1 MTKIFDP
8 TEEEMKALESVVI
21 KASDYKSGILF
32 NYDENKKLS
41 CCIYGSPRQLACL
54 YLEIQDRLPE
64 GVVEYANMIRNNA
77 ENDSELESMEI
88 QTPVNKRIYN

>member
-8 TEEEMKALESVVI
+8 TEEEMKALESVII

-41 CCIYGSPRQLACL
+41 CCIYGSPKQLACL
-54 YLEIQDRLPE
+54 
-64 GVVEYANMIRNNA
+64 
-77 ENDSELESMEI
+77 
-88 QTPVNKRIYN
+88 